1 MSPGRDES
9 LADTEILDRF
19 GLPHRTQR
27 VMSTFMAFVSAA
39 RPNVS

>member
-1 MSPGRDES
+1 MAPGRDES

-19 GLPHRTQR
+19 GLPSAQR